1 MTGQQGARL
10 RALTDTLRRVIAGQE
25 AAIEL
30 VLTGLLAGG
39 HVLIEDVPGV
49 GKTTLAKALARA
61 LDLSFA
67 RVQCTPDLLPTDI
80 LGSNVLDPRDG
91 SFAFRPGP
99 VFTMVLLVDETNRAS
114 PRTQSGLLEA
124 MNERQV
130 TVDGVTRELTAPFF
144 VIATQNP
151 VDFQGTFPLPVA
163 QLDRFLLRVRLGY
176 PPETEE
182 LRVVTER
189 RLADPLLA
197 VTPVLDAA
205 GLLAAQAEVRAV
217 HVSDAVA
224 RYALALVRAT
234 RHSPDLELGIST
246 RGALMFYRAAQAQ
259 AYLRGRDHVSP
270 ADLQTLAGP
279 LLGHRVILSS
289 EARYAGRDS
298 GAVIDALVATIPV
311 PL

>member
-1 MTGQQGARL
+1 MNARL
-10 RALTDTLRRVIAGQE
+10 EPLRQALHRVIAGQE
-25 AAIEL
+25 PAIEL

-39 HVLIEDVPGV
+39 HVLIEDVPGL

-61 LDLSFA
+61 LDVGFS

-99 VFTMVLLVDETNRAS
+99 VFTNVLLVDETNRAS

-130 TVDGVTRELTAPFF
+130 TVDGATRSLPSPFF

-163 QLDRFLLRVRLGY
+163 QLDRFLLRVTLGY
-176 PPETEE
+176 APEAEE
-182 LRVVTER
+182 LRVLTER
-189 RLADPLLA
+189 QRSDPLEA
-197 VTPVLDAA
+197 VVPVLDAE
-205 GLLAAQAEVRAV
+205 GLLAAQAEVRNI
-217 HVSDAVA
+217 HVSEAVA
-224 RYALALVRAT
+224 RYLLTLVRAT
-234 RHSPDLELGIST
+234 RVTPDLDLGIST
-246 RGALMFYRAAQAQ
+246 RGALMFYRAAQAR
-259 AYLRGRDHVSP
+259 AYLRGRAHVSP
-270 ADLQTLAGP
+270 DDLQALAVP
-279 LLGHRVILSS
+279 LFAHRVVLSS
-289 EARYAGRDS
+289 EARYGGRAAA
-298 GAVIDALVATIPV
+298 AVVDAVVASVPV